1 MPVEGQARKQ
11 NAYILVCDCQCS
23 INKKQLDIRR
33 NWFKLFR
40 TKKKINNN
48 GDNTKQK
55 KIN

>member
-40 TKKKINNN
+40 TKKKSITTATIPN
-48 GDNTKQK
+48 KRK
-55 KIN
+55 